1 VAGVRSNLGN
11 LRRRLAAAP
20 ARKKQPGD
28 KLINRWLWIAAG
40 VALLALLID
49 QPLLIGLAILLA
61 LVTGSAWLWQ
71 RFGLSALHYERT
83 LSVTHANFGEA
94 VELEITVENRK
105 PLPLVW
111 LDVQDQFPD
120 ALPVVGVKLESA
132 LMPRRAI
139 FRTVFDIRPYE
150 RVRRHYTIVAA
161 ARGWYQFGPVL
172 LQTGDPLGLV
182 KTSDEVRGVVEL
194 VVHPEIKSLASFG
207 LPAELPL
214 GERKPHRPLIEDPF
228 TVDGIRP
235 YAAGDTPRQL
245 NWRASAR
252 TGELQSKRYEK
263 RTTPSL
269 QIMLDAN
276 TFERFWEGQD
286 TALLERAISL
296 AASVASHALDR
307 GYQVGLSA
315 NAPPAGSG
323 TNLRVGSSA
332 NRRQLGRILDG
343 LARLVG
349 GTGSRIE
356 RVIAEETRS
365 LPWGA
370 SVVVVS
376 PNVTEGL
383 QLALL
388 ALSRRG
394 VRPVL
399 LSCGNAAPTLADGL
413 KGRVQAYHVAGD
425 VSGEEGSRAF
435 EPVAIAG

>member
-1 VAGVRSNLGN
+1 V
-11 LRRRLAAAP
+11 
-20 ARKKQPGD
+20 K
-28 KLINRWLWIAAG
+28 
-40 VALLALLID
+40 
-49 QPLLIGLAILLA
+49 GL
-61 LVTGSAWLWQ
+61 
-71 RFGLSALHYERT
+71 
-83 LSVTHANFGEA
+83 
-94 VELEITVENRK
+94 
-105 PLPLVW
+105 
-111 LDVQDQFPD
+111 
-120 ALPVVGVKLESA
+120 KLESA
-132 LMPRRAI
+132 LIPRRAI

-150 RVRRHYTIVAA
+150 RVRRHYTIGAA
-161 ARGWYQFGPVL
+161 ARGWYQFGPVI

-182 KTSDEVRGVVEL
+182 KTSEEVKGVVEL
-194 VVHPEIKSLASFG
+194 IVHPEVRPLASFG

-214 GERKPHRPLIEDPF
+214 GESKPHRPLIEDPF

-263 RTTPSL
+263 RTSPSL

-296 AASVASHALDR
+296 AASVANHALDR
-307 GYQVGLSA
+307 GYQVGLAA

-323 TNLRVGSSA
+323 ANLRVGSSS
-332 NRRQLGRILDG
+332 NRGQLARILDG

-356 RVIAEETRS
+356 RVIADETRT

-370 SVVVVS
+370 SVVVVT
-376 PNVTEGL
+376 PHVTEGL
-383 QLALL
+383 QLAML
-388 ALSRRG
+388 ALSKRG

-399 LSCGNAAPTLADGL
+399 LSCGKTIPALADGL
-413 KGRVQAYHVAGD
+413 KGRVQAYHVAPEA
-425 VSGEEGSRAF
+425 SGEEGSRAF